1 MALPK
6 PNFPLIPLESLTLEK
21 TSNSHLNWDPIDECK
36 SAPGLV
42 ISRHARLRD
51 VQPKPNR

>member
-21 TSNSHLNWDPIDECK
+21 ASNSHLNWNPIDECE
-36 SAPGLV
+36 SGPA
-42 ISRHARLRD
+42 
-51 VQPKPNR
+51 